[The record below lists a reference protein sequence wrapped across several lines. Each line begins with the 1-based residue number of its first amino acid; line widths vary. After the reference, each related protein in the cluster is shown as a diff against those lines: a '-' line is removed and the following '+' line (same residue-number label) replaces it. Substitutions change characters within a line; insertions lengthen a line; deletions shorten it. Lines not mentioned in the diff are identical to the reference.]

1 MIPGPRNLITDVDG
15 LKVGN
20 ATDATVLT
28 GTTVVLPDAPCTAGV
43 AVTGGAPG
51 TRETDLLD
59 PACRVPTVDGVCLS
73 GGSVYGVAAGDA
85 VVRWLREQDRGFTL
99 GPGLLVPIVPGAIIF
114 DLTSGG
120 DPDWH
125 EPPWPGLA
133 RAACEAAGDDFALG
147 NEGAGLGAR
156 AGRIKG
162 GLGSASA
169 VDPES
174 GLQVGALIVANPVG
188 SVLMPDGR
196 TFWAW
201 PLEQNGEFGGRLP
214 QAQPADAPLD
224 IPAESRIAGNTTIG
238 VVATNFRF
246 DKADMRRIALMAH
259 DGLARAIRPVHT
271 PFDGD
276 TIFALST
283 GVAGPSPADAMLLA
297 RVGAVAADC
306 VARAIGRAVFE
317 ARSVGGVPAW
327 RDL

>member
-15 LKVGN
+15 LAVGN
-20 ATDATVLT
+20 AEDSHVLT
-28 GTTVVLPDAPCTAGV
+28 GTTVVLPDAPAIAGV
-43 AVTGGAPG
+43 AVHGGAPG

-59 PACRVPTVDGVCLS
+59 PSCRVPTIDGICLS
-73 GGSVYGVAAGDA
+73 GGSVYGVGAGDA
-85 VVRWLREQDRGFTL
+85 VVQWLRDEDRGFRI
-99 GPGLLVPIVPGAIIF
+99 GPELLVPIVPGAIIF

-120 DPDWH
+120 AGDWDT
-125 EPPWPGLA
+125 PPWPGLA
-133 RAACEAAGDDFALG
+133 RQACAAADRDFALG
-147 NEGAGLGAR
+147 NAGAGLGAR

-169 VDPES
+169 VDPAS

-196 TFWAW
+196 SFWAW
-201 PLEQNGEFGGRLP
+201 PLEQNGEFGGRVP
-214 QAQPADAPLD
+214 QAQPTDAPLD
-224 IPAESRIAGNTTIG
+224 IPAESRLAGNTTIG

-246 DKADMRRIALMAH
+246 DKADMTRIAMMAH

-283 GVAGPSPADAMLLA
+283 GVAGSSPADAMTLA
-297 RVGAVAADC
+297 RVGAIAADC
-306 VARAIGRAVFE
+306 VARAIGRAVYE
-317 ARSVGGVPAW
+317 AKAAGGVPAW
-327 RDL
+327 SDL